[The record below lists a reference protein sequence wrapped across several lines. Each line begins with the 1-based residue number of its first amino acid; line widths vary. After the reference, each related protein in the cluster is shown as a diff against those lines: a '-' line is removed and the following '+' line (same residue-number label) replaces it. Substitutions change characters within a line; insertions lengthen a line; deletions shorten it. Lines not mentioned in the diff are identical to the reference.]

1 MPQPFLL
8 VIAGPNGS
16 GKTTL
21 TAHLRKHG
29 IDFGYYINP
38 DDFAASLEGSPEER
52 SHRAQAKAD
61 EEREVC
67 LVTFTSFSFETVM
80 SHPSKVDVMRRARSL
95 GFHVTLFFV
104 GVEEPTI
111 NIARVAQR
119 VAQGGHDVPRD
130 RIVARYHRTMA
141 LLPDA
146 VVAADRSVIFDNT
159 APSASFIGSIA
170 IDVGLMSTSSP
181 LTPILEARSG
191 AKIAL
196 TAHASPLPIWADS
209 FLVQPLRQRG
219 LWP

>member
-1 MPQPFLL
+1 
-8 VIAGPNGS
+8 
-16 GKTTL
+16 
-21 TAHLRKHG
+21 
-29 IDFGYYINP
+29 
-38 DDFAASLEGSPEER
+38 
-52 SHRAQAKAD
+52 
-61 EEREVC
+61 
-67 LVTFTSFSFETVM
+67 M

-111 NIARVAQR
+111 NIAAGCSGRSR
-119 VAQGGHDVPRD
+119 RSTRP
-130 RIVARYHRTMA
+130 HRRPISPNDGA
-141 LLPDA
+141 PAPDA

-159 APSASFIGSIA
+159 APNASFIGSIA

>member
-21 TAHLRKHG
+21 TAYLRKRG
-29 IDFGYYINP
+29 VDFGLYINP
-38 DDFAASLEGSPEER
+38 DDIAASLEGSPEER
-52 SHRAQAKAD
+52 SRLAQAKAD
-61 EEREVC
+61 EEREAC
-67 LVTFTSFSFETVM
+67 LTARASFSFETVM
-80 SHPSKVDVMRRARSL
+80 SHPSKVDAMRRAKSL
-95 GFHVTLFFV
+95 GFEVKLFFV
-104 GVEEPTI
+104 GVEDPTI

-146 VVAADRSVIFDNT
+146 VVAADHSIIFDNT
-159 APSASFIGSIA
+159 TPHALSHPATTAARRG
-170 IDVGLMSTSSP
+170 VSSHNP
-181 LTPILEARSG
+181 LTPVIEARSG
-191 AKIAL
+191 VKVVL
-196 TAHASPLPIWADS
+196 TSYSSPLPAWVER
-209 FLVQPLRQRG
+209 FLVEPLRDRQ

>member
-1 MPQPFLL
+1 
-8 VIAGPNGS
+8 
-16 GKTTL
+16 
-21 TAHLRKHG
+21 
-29 IDFGYYINP
+29 
-38 DDFAASLEGSPEER
+38 
-52 SHRAQAKAD
+52 
-61 EEREVC
+61 
-67 LVTFTSFSFETVM
+67 M

-146 VVAADRSVIFDNT
+146 VVAADHSVIFDNT
-159 APSASFIGSIA
+159 APNASFTGSIA